1 MQLSFE
7 NQSAE
12 WKAQASILAIQ
23 NNPSKKALKQAVN
36 ALLFLARVLDS
47 LKESPL
53 FSAYLRRFLDESP
66 SNV

>member
-12 WKAQASILAIQ
+12 WMTEASIFAIQ
-23 NNPSKKALKQAVN
+23 NKPSKKALKQAVN
-36 ALLFLARVLDS
+36 ALLFQARVLDS

-53 FSAYLRRFLDESP
+53 FSAYLKRFLDESP
-66 SNV
+66 QNL